1 MLLQKRGENPGY
13 PGNCQGRTRIQPRGG
28 VGKHGFALL
37 EEEETSLSTKGGEG
51 GPRVEKL
58 PKMMITVITER
69 ILRWPRSA
77 CNDNINPLPQ
87 LHGGGGGE
95 SKTQKA
101 MKSGGCFPRERSVT
115 GMTSAGHERTD
126 F

>member
-1 MLLQKRGENPGY
+1 MLLQKRGEKPGY
-13 PGNCQGRTRIQPRGG
+13 PGNCQGRTRTTLRG

-37 EEEETSLSTKGGEG
+37 EEEETSFSEGGEG

-87 LHGGGGGE
+87 LGGGGE

-101 MKSGGCFPRERSVT
+101 MKSAGCFPRERSVT